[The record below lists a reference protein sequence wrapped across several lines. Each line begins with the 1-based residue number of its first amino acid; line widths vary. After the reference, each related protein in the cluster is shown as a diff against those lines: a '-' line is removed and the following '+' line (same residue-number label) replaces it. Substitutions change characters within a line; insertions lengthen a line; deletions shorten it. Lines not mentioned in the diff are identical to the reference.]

1 MIEMVNICEKIKIKN
16 EPQNLYSR
24 LVSLSRFTSELFKL
38 NHGGFWIYA
47 DIVALIRHQL
57 FPA

>member
-1 MIEMVNICEKIKIKN
+1 MVNICEKIKIKN